1 MATTKYPLPAFYFNV
16 SWEDGE
22 YVPFS
27 EVSGL
32 TVEIEPIEYRHGDS
46 KEFSTIKMPGLK
58 KYGNISLKRGAITDG
73 NVLFNWWNSA
83 QLNIPDRKPVTIS
96 LLNEKHEPV
105 ITWKIKNAFP
115 VKLDSGSLNAKTNEV
130 LIEAL
135 DLAHEGITIEQAE
148 AE

>member
-16 SWEDGE
+16 SWEEGE
-22 YVPFS
+22 TVPFS

-32 TVEIEPIEYRHGDS
+32 SVEIQPIEYRDGES
-46 KEFSTIKMPGLK
+46 REFTNIKMPGLK

-73 NVLFNWWNSA
+73 NTLFNWWNAA
-83 QLNIPDRKPVTIS
+83 QLHIPDRKSVTIS
-96 LLNEKHEPV
+96 LLNEKHTPV

-130 LIEAL
+130 LIETL
-135 DLAHEGITIEQAE
+135 ELAHEGITVEHTE
-148 AE
+148 